1 MQHPPFLSSTASRTA
16 ALALAVAM
24 AALLPARAGVVEIEQ
39 TLSAKYG
46 WNALYVEVSP
56 TNDIDAVFE
65 DWPTDSVGIYD
76 PASFLATRQQ
86 NVSSSD
92 TQGMSIA
99 PIAMWHRDQPAATD
113 ALVLPAN
120 SVCIFFSSNT
130 ATTTLKVRGVP
141 AAPRTTWHVTSA
153 KKPYNFFGLSLQDG
167 EYAKIGDVL
176 DGFSGI
182 NSLSGI
188 YRIFGTNAAVSPSLT
203 RIYTST
209 KLYDNNVVLAPCN
222 EISDWSG
229 VLYVSPMD
237 GLDYATNAT
246 VRSLSIRND
255 STQERNTSIDLVPMD
270 GSRDLVG
277 SLYFRDTDV
286 AITNSVWQKVETTH
300 VATKVLATGET
311 WHVEFG
317 LDRSIFDGDVRGTP
331 FGAALRITDDG
342 GASKWRVDVPLQ
354 GEASG
359 MAADRNAWP
368 GGLWVAE
375 IEFDEIY
382 FAGDPDAG
390 YTGTGGTLKAR
401 LPVHFGSDGKIRL
414 LQRVVAAGETSADGE
429 FDYTLYAGSAT
440 VPSTSR
446 QAMRISS
453 AVLPTETPVV
463 EASEDEFE
471 SGRLVFDFAVAAD
484 GATSLLRHPLHPQ
497 HDGLRWDF
505 STPAPDGDD
514 WENYRDTVKPE
525 TFSVVNRIIMQIEL
539 SGGETTWN
547 PEDTKSGTCYWNLS
561 GLRHEGAIV
570 LRGPM
575 VFKRVAPQSEIVLE

>member
-1 MQHPPFLSSTASRTA
+1 MPHPHFLSLTAFRTA
-16 ALALAVAM
+16 ALALAVATTE
-24 AALLPARAGVVEIEQ
+24 LLPARAGVVVLEQ

-56 TNDIDAVFE
+56 T
-65 DWPTDSVGIYD
+65 
-76 PASFLATRQQ
+76 
-86 NVSSSD
+86 
-92 TQGMSIA
+92 
-99 PIAMWHRDQPAATD
+99 
-113 ALVLPAN
+113 
-120 SVCIFFSSNT
+120 
-130 ATTTLKVRGVP
+130 
-141 AAPRTTWHVTSA
+141 
-153 KKPYNFFGLSLQDG
+153 
-167 EYAKIGDVL
+167 
-176 DGFSGI
+176 
-182 NSLSGI
+182 
-188 YRIFGTNAAVSPSLT
+188 LT

-246 VRSLSIRND
+246 VRTLTIRND
-255 STQERNTSIDLVPMD
+255 STKERNTSIDIVPMD

-277 SLYFRDTDV
+277 SLYFRDSDV

-311 WHVEFG
+311 WRVEFG

-342 GASKWRVDVPLQ
+342 GTSKWRVDVPLQ

-359 MAADRNAWP
+359 TSADRNAWP

-401 LPVHFGSDGKIRL
+401 LPVHFGSDGKVRL

-440 VPSTSR
+440 VPSTYR

>member
-1 MQHPPFLSSTASRTA
+1 MQHPPFLSLTTFRTA
-16 ALALAVAM
+16 ALALAVAT
-24 AALLPARAGVVEIEQ
+24 AARAGVVELEQ
-39 TLSAKYG
+39 SLSVKYG
-46 WNALYVEVSP
+46 WNALFVEVSP
-56 TNDIDAVFE
+56 TNDLDEVFE

-86 NVSSSD
+86 HVASSES
-92 TQGMSIA
+92 QGMSIA

-113 ALVLPAN
+113 ALMLPAN
-120 SVCIFFSSNT
+120 SACIFFSSNSET
-130 ATTTLKVRGVP
+130 ITLKVHGVP
-141 AAPRTTWHVTSA
+141 AAPRTTWHATDSHS
-153 KKPYNFFGLSLQDG
+153 PYNFFGISLQNG
-167 EYAKIGDVL
+167 AVSRPGDVL

-182 NSLSGI
+182 SSLSGI
-188 YRIFGTNAAVSPSLT
+188 YRLFGTDSNSIPSMT
-203 RIYTST
+203 RLYSTS
-209 KLYDNNVVLAPCN
+209 KLYDGNVILVPSSK
-222 EISDWSG
+222 ISDWSG

-277 SLYFRDTDV
+277 SLYFRDSDV

-311 WHVEFG
+311 WRVEFG
-317 LDRSIFDGDVRGTP
+317 LDRSIFDQDLRGTP

-342 GASKWRVDVPLQ
+342 GTSKWRVDVPLQ

-359 MAADRNAWP
+359 MSAERNAWP

-440 VPSTSR
+440 VPSTYR

-463 EASEDEFE
+463 EASEDESE